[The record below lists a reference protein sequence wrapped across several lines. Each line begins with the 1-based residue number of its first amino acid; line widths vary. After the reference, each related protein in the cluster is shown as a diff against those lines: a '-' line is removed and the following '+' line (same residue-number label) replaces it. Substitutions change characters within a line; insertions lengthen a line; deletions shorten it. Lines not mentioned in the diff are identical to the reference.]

1 MVRISD
7 PIVTSAMPRG
17 VDQMFL
23 TIHENESIYI
33 PIGAVHR
40 LANPGTIPGEQIEVQ
55 VGSSLGEDDIMH
67 LTDQNVRPQL
77 AIRHSAAVGWRSRW
91 STRRSNTCS
100 AMRFFKI
107 STEPPAIIQPRVCRA
122 RGEPSGC
129 HETKQALERGQSLLC
144 PTSKRLLVTP
154 HSFAFEIEMLYER
167 RLAVIFRS
175 SVASIKLRFS
185 SRE

>member
-77 AIRHSAAVGWRSRW
+77 AIGHSAAVGWRSR
-91 STRRSNTCS
+91 
-100 AMRFFKI
+100 
-107 STEPPAIIQPRVCRA
+107 
-122 RGEPSGC
+122 
-129 HETKQALERGQSLLC
+129 
-144 PTSKRLLVTP
+144 
-154 HSFAFEIEMLYER
+154 
-167 RLAVIFRS
+167 
-175 SVASIKLRFS
+175 
-185 SRE
+185 

>member
-40 LANPGTIPGEQIEVQ
+40 LANPGTIPGEQIEAQ
-55 VGSSLGEDDIMH
+55 VGSSLGEHDIMH

-77 AIRHSAAVGWRSRW
+77 AIRHFAAVGWRSRW
-91 STRRSNTCS
+91 SKRRSNTCS
-100 AMRFFKI
+100 AMRFFN
-107 STEPPAIIQPRVCRA
+107 PPSHRQSSSRGFAELGENRA
-122 RGEPSGC
+122 AC
-129 HETKQALERGQSLLC
+129 HETKQALERGSALA
-144 PTSKRLLVTP
+144 PP
-154 HSFAFEIEMLYER
+154 HQQKIARNSP
-167 RLAVIFRS
+167 
-175 SVASIKLRFS
+175 
-185 SRE
+185 